1 MYIYNTYIHTYI
13 FNSKIDFCLYLIK
26 INKFPMHKLQNK
38 MLKNMANREN
48 IIKATT
54 NELFIKLKF
63 SN

>member
-1 MYIYNTYIHTYI
+1 
-13 FNSKIDFCLYLIK
+13 
-26 INKFPMHKLQNK
+26 MHKLQNK